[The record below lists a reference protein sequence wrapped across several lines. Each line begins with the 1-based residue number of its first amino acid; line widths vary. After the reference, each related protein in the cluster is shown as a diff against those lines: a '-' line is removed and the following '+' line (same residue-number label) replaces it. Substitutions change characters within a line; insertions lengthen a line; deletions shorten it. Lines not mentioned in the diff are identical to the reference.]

1 MLETFMAIIMTIVS
15 VLPAPVQLFFSE
27 TQLKH
32 ELSKGSYESPY
43 IERQLDDITV
53 NGVSI
58 ESFRIS
64 APEGA
69 IYERAS
75 ETLTDELYKASGKTV
90 ASQEESEKAF
100 IFEEALSDTDSFTL
114 RAENG
119 NVYISGSVNTGISRG
134 ITAFKE
140 DVLLKSDGTYDIKD
154 GYTYTKT
161 FTDYVKYEDFGAK
174 GDGKTDDLEA
184 IVKTHEYAN
193 ANNLSV
199 FADECATYYIGGKA
213 KTAVIK
219 TDTDWS
225 TARFIIDDTKVEK
238 IGSWIFSVAPSEG
251 SYSITDKV
259 SPLKIDADNIGT
271 TLKGESLVVLT
282 DSNVKRYIR
291 KGANQNSG
299 SSQSDVILVD
309 KNGNISPDT
318 PLIWDFNAITG
329 ATVYPVDTVTL
340 SIRGGFFTT
349 IANAAPSEY
358 TYYSRGIQIR
368 RSNTVVDGIYHDVI
382 NEGDTGAPYSAFV
395 SLSCCA
401 DVTVKE
407 STFTGHKKYA
417 TIGSAGTSV
426 QMGTYDIGAA
436 TSVNAKFINCKQTND
451 ITDGNY
457 WGIAGTNYC
466 KNLTYDGC
474 AFSRF
479 DAHQGVRNATIRN
492 SVLGHHGIKLIGMGT
507 ALIENTTV
515 VSASFIDLRE
525 DYGST
530 WNGDL
535 IIRNCKFYP
544 TDISANIINAN
555 NSETHDF
562 GYTCYLPQRIEIDG
576 LFVHSI
582 GINYLFNVVNSNH
595 MTNSF
600 DGAYPVVAP
609 KEITVNNFR
618 NILWGGSLFVSLN
631 TAIFRV
637 QKLA

>member
-27 TQLKH
+27 TQLKY
-32 ELSKGSYESPY
+32 ELSQGNYESPY

-58 ESFRIS
+58 ENYSVS
-64 APEGA
+64 APEGE
-69 IYERAS
+69 IYERAA

-90 ASQEESEKAF
+90 ASQETADKAF

-140 DVLLKSDGTYDIKD
+140 EVLLNSDGTYDIKD

-225 TARFIIDDTKVEK
+225 TARFIIDDTNVEK
-238 IGSWIFSVAPSEG
+238 IGSWIFNVAPSEG

-358 TYYSRGIQIR
+358 TYYSRGIQVR
-368 RSNTVVDGIYHDVI
+368 RSNTVIDGIYHDVI
-382 NEGDTGAPYSAFV
+382 NEGKTGAPYSAFI

-436 TSVNAKFINCKQTND
+436 TAVNAKFINCKQTND
-451 ITDGNY
+451 ITDGDY